1 MRLLDYEQLGTT
13 AVINSVSKTSR
24 LKAFVNSGDKEPS
37 FDGNIYIYDN
47 NNYSKD
53 NLKRVSVQVKGK
65 GVRSKPTA
73 TIKYPVSI
81 VDLDIYMRNGGVMF
95 FVVYIDKDTGDS
107 KQIYYCA
114 LLPFKI
120 KELMKG
126 KTDGDKSI
134 NVNFNQFPTDEKDI
148 TDIFLNFHSN
158 AQKQISFIDKELPTI
173 EDLCKKGLLESLSFS
188 YVSTQGKKEVTSYP
202 KMLDGKELYLYAN
215 IKGGV
220 APIPVEYCSKISHL
234 HMSCTDEVPIGV
246 DGTVYYSG
254 LEKTITAEKIIFRIG
269 SSVTISFPNV
279 DLPADNM
286 HELKVNV
293 SVKLKGTL
301 KQRIQALEFLI
312 AMFNAK
318 SFEMGGIKF
327 PANFPDAEL
336 RKLNPSEYPEM
347 LNGYKRALVV
357 LDKLNVK
364 KDLQLDDFT
373 KEDFW
378 KLNSLI
384 GAIESGTPV
393 RNVNGDLPSIVTLNF
408 GGLHLAMICKKQEDG
423 TYLLWDYFDKQ
434 IDVCVFNKDNEKFP
448 ASQYSV
454 MKADDFLTV
463 DNLRLQ
469 SVIDG
474 FKRIEPHQFIV
485 ENGNMIMLEM
495 LKAYDK
501 KPTEELLDAVKQM
514 YAWLET
520 VKQFLTDEV
529 MLINKLQ
536 IVRRERELTFSEKQE
551 LSKVA
556 STSEDIAYR
565 IGAFILLNEQDEAE
579 QLLNDMP
586 QTEKDEFMSLPIFK
600 FYTKCEEDK
609 NHGQA

>member
-13 AVINSVSKTSR
+13 AVIKAVSKTSR

-47 NNYSKD
+47 NKYSKD
-53 NLKRVSVQVKGK
+53 NIKRVSVQVKGK

-81 VDLDIYMRNGGVMF
+81 VDLDNYMRNGGVMF
-95 FVVYIDKDTGDS
+95 FVVYIDRDSGDT
-107 KQIYYCA
+107 KQIYYSA

-126 KTDGDKSI
+126 KTDADKSI
-134 NVNFNQFPTDEKDI
+134 NINFSQFPTDTKDV
-148 TDIFLNFHSN
+148 TDLFLNFHSN
-158 AQKQISFIDKELPTI
+158 AQKQISFIGKELPTI
-173 EDLCKKGLLESLSFS
+173 EDLCKKGLLESLTFS
-188 YVSTQGKKEVTSYP
+188 YVSTQGKQEVTSYP

-220 APIPVEYCSKISHL
+220 APIPVEYYSKISQL

-246 DGTVYYSG
+246 NGTVYYTG
-254 LEKTITAEKIIFRIG
+254 LEKTITAEKIIYRIG
-269 SSVTISFPNV
+269 SSVTITFPNV

-286 HELKVNV
+286 DELKVNV
-293 SVKLKGTL
+293 SVKLKGSL

-318 SFEMGGIKF
+318 SFELGGIGF
-327 PANFPDAEL
+327 PANFPESEL
-336 RKLNPSEYPEM
+336 KKLNPSEYPEM
-347 LNGYKRALVV
+347 LIGYKRALAV
-357 LDKLNVK
+357 LEKLHVK
-364 KDLQLDDFT
+364 KDLPLDDFT

-384 GAIESGTPV
+384 GAIESETPV
-393 RNVNGDLPSIVTLNF
+393 RNVNGDLPSIVNLNF
-408 GGLHLAMICKKQEDG
+408 GGLHLVMICRKLKDG

-434 IDVCVFNKDNEKFP
+434 IDVCVFNKDNEPLP

-463 DNLRLQ
+463 DNLCLQ
-469 SVIDG
+469 SVVDG
-474 FKRIEPHQFIV
+474 FKRMEPQQFIV
-485 ENGNMIMLEM
+485 ENGNVIMLEM

-501 KPTEELLDAVKQM
+501 EPNAELLDAIKQM

-520 VKQFLTDEV
+520 TSQFLTDEV
-529 MLINKLQ
+529 MLINRLQ
-536 IVRRERELTFSEKQE
+536 IVRRERELTFAEKQE

-556 STSEDIAYR
+556 TSSEDIAYK

-579 QLLNDMP
+579 RLLNEMP
-586 QTEKDEFMSLPIFK
+586 QEEKDEFMSFPIFK
-600 FYTKCEEDK
+600 YYTKSKEDK
-609 NHGQA
+609 DNG